1 MPSHADL
8 TGFAVVALVAL
19 ACGMLLT
26 RLKQPAVVG
35 YILAGVILGPSVLGL
50 VRNRDTV
57 ELLAELGVLMLLYL
71 VGMELSLRGF
81 KLVWRIAI
89 LATLCELAGAVLV
102 MLVLSRLLGWSSGLA
117 VLLGFVVALSST
129 AVAIKMLED
138 LGELR
143 TRLGQVTVAVLIAQ
157 DLAVAPLMLIAGSLG
172 GGEFGWAAAT
182 KPAAAIAL
190 LVALTWYLSRRQ
202 RIHLPFARF
211 MSGSVDLTAV
221 GGLAFCFAAAALS
234 GLLGLTAAY
243 GAFLAGLV
251 IGNSAERHAVLGTMQ
266 PIQSVLMMAFFVSIG
281 LLVDLGYIADN
292 LVEVLVVLVI
302 VTLFKMA
309 YNVLLLRMLGE
320 PWTRAYFAG
329 VLLSQIG
336 EFSFLLAA
344 IGLSAGVIDPGHHR
358 LIVAV
363 TVLSLAT
370 SPFWMASARRIERI
384 ALLGVTSGPAIFGL
398 LYGRQAERLLRAAA
412 ERGRRLAALP
422 RALTIGRRVMH
433 SEPTGQAPG
442 TRLEPRLREDWP
454 QRESLSQPPQSSH
467 PAAEPTLTSTGAPA
481 TSVAIESKAP
491 RGRPGPRELDDP
503 TLPLMA
509 RPPRLGGSGGKRG
522 DGAEG

>member
-1 MPSHADL
+1 MPSQTDL
-8 TGFAVVALVAL
+8 TAFAVVALVAL

-50 VRNRDTV
+50 VKNRDTV
-57 ELLAELGVLMLLYL
+57 ELLADLGVLMLLYL

-81 KLVWRIAI
+81 KPVWRIAI
-89 LATLCELAGAVLV
+89 LAVLCQLVGAVLV
-102 MLVLSRLLGWSSGLA
+102 MLALSRLLGWSSGLA

-143 TRLGQVTVAVLIAQ
+143 TRLGQITVAVLIAQ
-157 DLAVAPLMLIAGSLG
+157 DLAVAPLMLIAESVG
-172 GGEFGWAAAT
+172 GGNFGWGAAA
-182 KPAAAIAL
+182 KLLVAIAL
-190 LVALTWYLSRRQ
+190 LVALAWYLSRRH
-202 RIHLPFARF
+202 RIHLPFAHF

-234 GLLGLTAAY
+234 GLLGLTPAY

-251 IGNSAERHAVLGTMQ
+251 IGNSAERHAVLGTMR
-266 PIQSVLMMAFFVSIG
+266 PIQSVLMMVFFVSIG
-281 LLVDLGYIADN
+281 LLVDLDYIADD
-292 LVEVLVVLVI
+292 LLEVLVVLVV
-302 VTLFKMA
+302 VTLFKTGF
-309 YNVLLLRMLGE
+309 NVLLLRVLGE
-320 PWTRAYFAG
+320 PWARAYFAG

-344 IGLSAGVIDPGHHR
+344 IGLSAGVIDPAHHR

-370 SPFWMASARRIERI
+370 GPFWMASARRIERI
-384 ALLGVTSGPAIFGL
+384 ALIGVTSGPAIFRL
-398 LYGRQAERLLRAAA
+398 LYGGPAEHLLRAAA
-412 ERGRRLAALP
+412 ERVARLAPVMRTLGVRRGRLAP
-422 RALTIGRRVMH
+422 REKI
-433 SEPTGQAPG
+433 
-442 TRLEPRLREDWP
+442 
-454 QRESLSQPPQSSH
+454 PPSFGPSP
-467 PAAEPTLTSTGAPA
+467 PAAEATLDVAQACAAPA
-481 TSVAIESKAP
+481 GAKSKTP
-491 RGRPGPRELDDP
+491 RGRPDPRALDDP

-509 RPPRLGGSGGKRG
+509 LPPRPRGSGGRRSDRG
-522 DGAEG
+522 EG